1 MIHQVASSF
10 PQWAFG
16 KVFPAVSGSTAV
28 AAEVRRGRRHCRH
41 FTVSKVSSSA
51 NIYPPT
57 LPPNPPSRHP
67 QGSKSISHYTDLKR
81 LLSSFSSCRYHLRA
95 ASGFWI
101 LFIVFCHTKE
111 KASETV
117 VNVDVKVIWLTEPQ
131 TNGCAP
137 TGLAAVHPLL
147 QRNRGGKKEKEIPIL
162 PEIADICT
170 EVGNTTAQLAHLEST
185 DTTLSAATIRKVL
198 LGTSR
203 SSVTDQKRRREET
216 LFFPLFLCFGH
227 WRWRGRRKDCGERV
241 VKQTD
246 QKKWWVTECTL
257 MIHWLFQVLL
267 PFVTSS
273 RLSS

>member
-10 PQWAFG
+10 PHWAIS

-51 NIYPPT
+51 NIYPPHT
-57 LPPNPPSRHP
+57 LSPKPPSRHP

-117 VNVDVKVIWLTEPQ
+117 VNVDVKVIWLEKRSRRQ
-131 TNGCAP
+131 TVA
-137 TGLAAVHPLL
+137 L
-147 QRNRGGKKEKEIPIL
+147 QRDLRLFTHLYKE
-162 PEIADICT
+162 T
-170 EVGNTTAQLAHLEST
+170 EEE
-185 DTTLSAATIRKVL
+185 
-198 LGTSR
+198 
-203 SSVTDQKRRREET
+203 KRRKK
-216 LFFPLFLCFGH
+216 FPSCQKL
-227 WRWRGRRKDCGERV
+227 
-241 VKQTD
+241 QTD
-246 QKKWWVTECTL
+246 A
-257 MIHWLFQVLL
+257 
-267 PFVTSS
+267 
-273 RLSS
+273 